1 MPFQKMSHPSSTT
14 AAATAAAVL
23 DDGTNEGTTLT
34 QYLMSVARERVNSLE
49 GEVRHSIPTSLSTN
63 PTAQESV
70 MDLITLLESIKLAV
84 TTVGTMVRSAGLP
97 KNTTST
103 STTRTSQGNAS
114 SPDSN
119 TEEDTRRLFAELN
132 AAANDEWI
140 TALSYSQRSCV
151 LVSEDLADP
160 FIVEEDMQG
169 RYAVVFDPLTG
180 LGDPPAQDMG
190 AIFGVFAQLSED
202 ASEPSIADVMQPARN
217 LVAAGYALY
226 GSCTVMMFSAGN
238 GVQQFTLDPSLN
250 EFILT
255 EKNVKIPLSGE
266 IYSINEGYTSE
277 YDSETQE
284 MLKCFKAE
292 PTVDGL
298 QRTCRYSGSMVAD
311 IHRTFLKGGIF
322 MYPKHKRGFPNGRLK
337 LLYEAGPMAFLTTQA
352 HGMASTGT
360 QNIIDVVP
368 DSIHTRVPVFLGSED
383 EVNFATGFYRKAP
396 WGRSDQDP
404 MFKLRRTLS
413 IEEKKRK
420 AESSDCFVSPS
431 ADQGYPDQSYEDGII
446 CSHIG

>member
-1 MPFQKMSHPSSTT
+1 MPFQKMSQSSSTT

-34 QYLMSVARERVNSLE
+34 QYLMSVARERVNALE

-63 PTAQESV
+63 PTAHESV
-70 MDLITLLESIKLAV
+70 MDLITLLQSIKLAV

-97 KNTTST
+97 KNT
-103 STTRTSQGNAS
+103 RAQGNNSAS
-114 SPDSN
+114 SPDSA
-119 TEEDTRRLFAELN
+119 EESRRLFAELN

-160 FIVEEDMQG
+160 FIVDEEMQG

-190 AIFGVFAQLSED
+190 AIFGVFAQLSD
-202 ASEPSIADVMQPARN
+202 DGSEPSVADVMQPARN

-226 GSCTVMMFSAGN
+226 GSCTVMMFSAGY

-255 EKNVKIPLSGE
+255 EKNVAIPLCGE

-292 PTVDGL
+292 PTVDGVP
-298 QRTCRYSGSMVAD
+298 RTCRYSGSMVAD

-337 LLYEAGPMAFLTTQA
+337 LLYEAGPMAFLATQA

-396 WGRSDQDP
+396 WGRTDRDP

-420 AESSDCFVSPS
+420 AESSDFLPHSS
-431 ADQGYPDQSYEDGII
+431 ADQAYPDQSYDDGII

>member
-1 MPFQKMSHPSSTT
+1 MSHSSNTT

-23 DDGTNEGTTLT
+23 DNGTNEGTTLT

-49 GEVRHSIPTSLSTN
+49 GEVRHSIPISLSTN

-70 MDLITLLESIKLAV
+70 MDLITLLQSIKLAV

-97 KNTTST
+97 
-103 STTRTSQGNAS
+103 TRNQGNNNSAS
-114 SPDSN
+114 SPESA
-119 TEEDTRRLFAELN
+119 EDTRRLFAELN

-202 ASEPSIADVMQPARN
+202 GSEPSIADVMQPARN

-255 EKNVKIPLSGE
+255 EKNVTIPLSGE

-383 EVNFATGFYRKAP
+383 EVNFATGFYRTAP
-396 WGRSDQDP
+396 WGRTDQDP

-420 AESSDCFVSPS
+420 AESSDCIINSGANQS
-431 ADQGYPDQSYEDGII
+431 YPDQSYDDGII
-446 CSHIG
+446 CSHVG